1 MGLQVF
7 WFIVIAFFWTGFFI
21 LEGFDLGVG
30 ALHMVV
36 GKTDIERRVAI
47 NSIGPFWDGNEVWLI
62 VAGAATFAA
71 FPLWYASM
79 FSALYLAVM
88 LVILALIIRGVSFE
102 YRGKFMGTRWRTT
115 WDWTLT
121 IGSLLLPLLLGIAL
135 GDLLQGL
142 PINSAG
148 NYTGSFGDLF
158 TGYGVWFGVTL
169 LALSLAH
176 GATYLNLKTTG
187 IVQQRAH
194 RLAGPLS
201 WVAALFV
208 LGFIIWTHLQSNRGV
223 FPNPIQ
229 ILAFLLVLGAAWAVR
244 DDYHGWAFAATTAGM
259 GATVI
264 ALFVTL
270 YPDVMVSST
279 NSAYNL
285 TVSNASSEHYSLL
298 VMTIVAL
305 IFTPLV
311 LAYQAWSYYVFR
323 ARVKGPGAEAPP
335 SASSTP
341 ISSGA
346 ASSSPGSSGAG
357 PAGAGS
363 TGSLGVALEGDGG
376 QT

>member
-7 WFIVIAFFWTGFFI
+7 WFIVIAFFWTGFFV

-79 FSALYLAVM
+79 FSSLYLAVM

-102 YRGKFMGTRWRTT
+102 YRGKFTGSRWRTT

-142 PINSAG
+142 PINSDG

-201 WVAALFV
+201 GVAALFV

-229 ILAFLLVLGAAWAVR
+229 ILAFLLVVGAAWAVR
-244 DDYHGWAFAATTAGM
+244 DDYHGWAFAATTAGI

-285 TVSNASSEHYSLL
+285 TVSNASSEHYSLV
-298 VMTIVAL
+298 VMTVVAL

-323 ARVKGPGAEAPP
+323 ARVKGPANDTPP
-335 SASSTP
+335 SALSTP
-341 ISSGA
+341 IAAGA
-346 ASSSPGSSGAG
+346 GSSSGAG
-357 PAGAGS
+357 SG
-363 TGSLGVALEGDGG
+363 GSLGVALEGDSG
-376 QT
+376 QS